1 MRGTETV
8 PHIRTIAKMTIGA
21 IPEGTFLAQKMHF
34 FAKFLRI
41 SRELYADNACIVR
54 FAPNGSSK
62 GTVFSQIAD
71 SNTVV
76 ISPLI
81 RPIFVAAMTYYL
93 AIRLRRLIPFTESN
107 FDGVIERI

>member
-21 IPEGTFLAQKMHF
+21 IPEGAFLVQKMHF

-41 SRELYADNACIVR
+41 SRELYADNGYAVR
-54 FAPNGSSK
+54 FAPNGSSR
-62 GTVFSQIAD
+62 GTVFSQIVD

-81 RPIFVAAMTYYL
+81 LPIFLAAMTYCL
-93 AIRLRRLIPFTESN
+93 AIRLR
-107 FDGVIERI
+107 

>member
-21 IPEGTFLAQKMHF
+21 IPEGTLLAQKMHF

-41 SRELYADNACIVR
+41 SRELYADNATAVR
-54 FAPNGSSK
+54 FAPNGSSR
-62 GTVFSQIAD
+62 GTVFSQIVD

-81 RPIFVAAMTYYL
+81 LPIFLAAMTIVNDQAETTDTL
-93 AIRLRRLIPFTESN
+93 CRVEL
-107 FDGVIERI
+107 

>member
-41 SRELYADNACIVR
+41 SRELYADNACR
-54 FAPNGSSK
+54 
-62 GTVFSQIAD
+62 QIR
-71 SNTVV
+71 TQ
-76 ISPLI
+76 
-81 RPIFVAAMTYYL
+81 
-93 AIRLRRLIPFTESN
+93 RLFERYGLFTNSGLKYRRN
-107 FDGVIERI
+107 

>member
-8 PHIRTIAKMTIGA
+8 PHTRTIAKMTIGA

-41 SRELYADNACIVR
+41 SRELYADNGDAVR
-54 FAPNGSSK
+54 FAPNGSSR
-62 GTVFSQIAD
+62 GTAFSQIVD

-81 RPIFVAAMTYYL
+81 LPIFLAAMTYCL
-93 AIRLRRLIPFTESN
+93 AIRLR
-107 FDGVIERI
+107 